1 VLFRLQAQFSSES
14 KEPGTETYAQQRLY
28 FGRFDELLDA
38 SHHGP
43 TWLNNRQ
50 VAQTVADSLQH
61 FNGKAYTLI
70 CYCIMP
76 NHVHVV
82 VSLPDE
88 APPLVKTLQRLKGY
102 SALQA
107 NKVMGRTGQFW
118 QRETYDHIVRSPE
131 EMTRVI
137 AYVINNPVKAG
148 LVDNWEAWPHT
159 YWQK

>member
-1 VLFRLQAQFSSES
+1 
-14 KEPGTETYAQQRLY
+14 
-28 FGRFDELLDA
+28 
-38 SHHGP
+38 
-43 TWLNNRQ
+43 
-50 VAQTVADSLQH
+50 
-61 FNGKAYTLI
+61 
-70 CYCIMP
+70 MP